1 MSRGLLC
8 QHTGSLVVTCGLH
21 SYSMGLVA
29 LKHVGSCFPD
39 QWKSSS
45 RPDPL
50 DTGSEPVSF
59 AWQGRFLTTEPP
71 GKSSHFTVVI
81 KMIYFISSISVVISM
96 VRDLPNLHL
105 QPEFSLDFKIIDYLN
120 QNFSLRDLFLNY
132 FNSDFFKPCYLF
144 SLHPHQLGFQTRDL
158 ISLRFSCQQSLTWG
172 KLLPFISQLREF
184 LELFLKISLFFSSE
198 TGNILQGLPWWL
210 RQ

>member
-1 MSRGLLC
+1 
-8 QHTGSLVVTCGLH
+8 
-21 SYSMGLVA
+21 
-29 LKHVGSCFPD
+29 
-39 QWKSSS
+39 
-45 RPDPL
+45 
-50 DTGSEPVSF
+50 
-59 AWQGRFLTTEPP
+59 
-71 GKSSHFTVVI
+71 
-81 KMIYFISSISVVISM
+81 M

-105 QPEFSLDFKIIDYLN
+105 QPEFSLDLKIIDYLN

-210 RQ
+210 RQWRICLQCKRPGFDLWVRKIPWRRAWLPTPVFLPGESHGQRSLVDCNPWGCKRDTNEQLNTTTTTTTNIPTKC